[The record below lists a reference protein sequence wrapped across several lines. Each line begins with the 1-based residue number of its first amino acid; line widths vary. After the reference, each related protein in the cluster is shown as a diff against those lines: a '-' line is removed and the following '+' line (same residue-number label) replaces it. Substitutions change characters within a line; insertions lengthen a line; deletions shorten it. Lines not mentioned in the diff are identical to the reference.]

1 MSNIILP
8 AAMLG
13 ASQALRSKGETFYR
27 DGIPLEKGA
36 VLTEKRI
43 KKNLKLYQQYMEL
56 FISYPDLYL
65 ELIKPIG
72 SKFKLKFFHLCNG
85 RNGRLFAA
93 QDFAGMSLEDAV
105 AKAEAMPSVY

>member
-43 KKNLKLYQQYMEL
+43 KKNLKLY
-56 FISYPDLYL
+56 
-65 ELIKPIG
+65 
-72 SKFKLKFFHLCNG
+72 
-85 RNGRLFAA
+85 
-93 QDFAGMSLEDAV
+93 
-105 AKAEAMPSVY
+105 